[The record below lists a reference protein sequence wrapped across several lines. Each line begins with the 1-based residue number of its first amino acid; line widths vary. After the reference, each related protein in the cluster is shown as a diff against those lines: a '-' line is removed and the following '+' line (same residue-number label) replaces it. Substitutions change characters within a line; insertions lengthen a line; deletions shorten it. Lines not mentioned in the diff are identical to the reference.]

1 MNKSLKTLLL
11 AACIC
16 TTSIS
21 GIMSAS
27 TTAYAYTQLI
37 ASVQKVSIFKDTL
50 AVGESAQ
57 LELTW
62 GNGAHPDV
70 TYSSSDESV
79 VTVDQDGIVTG
90 IADGTATITV
100 SYLEGKSNKTLDI
113 SVSSDVEKSVIYNTS
128 ELTLGDKVRKY
139 DILHYDNNNK
149 GSAANIVNTKGSY
162 DLVYINEKDYV
173 LPFDAE
179 YVGDWGT
186 YMYLAPDIEGI
197 TYLDARTLN
206 VDDVIDRNTHLLC
219 YDYYIKSSNSSNR
232 MTYPVFL
239 PKYYEEYI
247 GNGEIRVS
255 SIDHDSKT
263 IELKSVPV
271 SSDTSNMLY
280 VDIVSNPYDTVIHG
294 YDELDLTG
302 LKLTINETDSNG
314 NSISLLEN
322 VTIDEARKKYDVTVE
337 IKDEVPGGGNCQII
351 ITKNDAMISNTV
363 SFSVTYGAPVVKG
376 DINSDGELNI
386 ADAVLLQKWLLNVA
400 DTKLTDW
407 NRADL
412 CRDGIL
418 NAFDFCLLKKELT
431 SQNQET
437 KSIINGIR
445 NGMTKDEVFAVIGK
459 DYAYEKEKT
468 TRKHSYYYIV
478 QSGEVFDT
486 NLEGKMFVEFDLET
500 GLLVNYGYALG
511 RLGTSD
517 DRNYPYSEQ
526 QLKEAYD
533 KIYAVM
539 TDWYGESTKGNNSS
553 PKAEYIWET
562 DIGQI
567 WAIYGVNLWSG
578 YEPPTY
584 EEGVNEIV
592 LSCSVEDENNLWKPS
607 SGNPAD
613 FADKAKV
620 TVINRAV
627 GVTGDGVESFI
638 INLYRTAKNM
648 VHGCPGN

>member
-206 VDDVIDRNTHLLC
+206 VNDVIDRNMHLLC

-271 SSDTSNMLY
+271 SSDTSSMLY

-302 LKLTINETDSNG
+302 LRLTINETDSNG

-386 ADAVLLQKWLLNVA
+386 ADAVILQKWLLAVP

-418 NAFDFCLLKKELT
+418 NAFDLCLLKKELT
-431 SQNQET
+431 SQHQET

-592 LSCSVEDENNLWKPS
+592 LSCSVENENL
-607 SGNPAD
+607 
-613 FADKAKV
+613 
-620 TVINRAV
+620 
-627 GVTGDGVESFI
+627 
-638 INLYRTAKNM
+638 
-648 VHGCPGN
+648 

>member
-1 MNKSLKTLLL
+1 
-11 AACIC
+11 
-16 TTSIS
+16 
-21 GIMSAS
+21 
-27 TTAYAYTQLI
+27 
-37 ASVQKVSIFKDTL
+37 
-50 AVGESAQ
+50 
-57 LELTW
+57 
-62 GNGAHPDV
+62 
-70 TYSSSDESV
+70 
-79 VTVDQDGIVTG
+79 
-90 IADGTATITV
+90 
-100 SYLEGKSNKTLDI
+100 
-113 SVSSDVEKSVIYNTS
+113 
-128 ELTLGDKVRKY
+128 
-139 DILHYDNNNK
+139 
-149 GSAANIVNTKGSY
+149 
-162 DLVYINEKDYV
+162 
-173 LPFDAE
+173 
-179 YVGDWGT
+179 
-186 YMYLAPDIEGI
+186 
-197 TYLDARTLN
+197 
-206 VDDVIDRNTHLLC
+206 
-219 YDYYIKSSNSSNR
+219 
-232 MTYPVFL
+232 
-239 PKYYEEYI
+239 
-247 GNGEIRVS
+247 
-255 SIDHDSKT
+255 
-263 IELKSVPV
+263 
-271 SSDTSNMLY
+271 MLY

-302 LKLTINETDSNG
+302 LRLTINETDSNG

-418 NAFDFCLLKKELT
+418 NAFDLCLLKKELT

-445 NGMTKDEVFAVIGK
+445 NGMTKDEVFAIIGK

-486 NLEGKMFVEFDLET
+486 NLEGKMFVEFDLKT

>member
-255 SIDHDSKT
+255 SIDQDSKT

-363 SFSVTYGAPVVKG
+363 SFSVTYV
-376 DINSDGELNI
+376 
-386 ADAVLLQKWLLNVA
+386 
-400 DTKLTDW
+400 
-407 NRADL
+407 
-412 CRDGIL
+412 
-418 NAFDFCLLKKELT
+418 
-431 SQNQET
+431 
-437 KSIINGIR
+437 
-445 NGMTKDEVFAVIGK
+445 
-459 DYAYEKEKT
+459 
-468 TRKHSYYYIV
+468 
-478 QSGEVFDT
+478 
-486 NLEGKMFVEFDLET
+486 
-500 GLLVNYGYALG
+500 
-511 RLGTSD
+511 
-517 DRNYPYSEQ
+517 
-526 QLKEAYD
+526 
-533 KIYAVM
+533 
-539 TDWYGESTKGNNSS
+539 
-553 PKAEYIWET
+553 
-562 DIGQI
+562 
-567 WAIYGVNLWSG
+567 
-578 YEPPTY
+578 PP
-584 EEGVNEIV
+584 
-592 LSCSVEDENNLWKPS
+592 L
-607 SGNPAD
+607 
-613 FADKAKV
+613 
-620 TVINRAV
+620 
-627 GVTGDGVESFI
+627 
-638 INLYRTAKNM
+638 
-648 VHGCPGN
+648 

>member
-16 TTSIS
+16 STSMS
-21 GIMSAS
+21 AVMSAS
-27 TTAYAYTQLI
+27 PTYAYTQLI

-70 TYSSSDESV
+70 TYSSSDENV

-100 SYLEGKSNKTLDI
+100 LYLEGKGNKTLDI

-197 TYLDARTLN
+197 TYLDGRTLN
-206 VDDVIDRNTHLLC
+206 VDDVIDKNTHLLC
-219 YDYYIKSSNSSNR
+219 YDYYIKSSYSSNR

-247 GNGEIRVS
+247 GDGEIRVS

-280 VDIVSNPYDTVIHG
+280 VDIVSKPYDTVIHG
-294 YDELDLTG
+294 YDEFDLTG
-302 LKLTINETDSNG
+302 LRLTINETDNNG

-322 VTIDEARKKYDVTVE
+322 VTIDEVRKKYDVTVE

-351 ITKNDAMISNTV
+351 VTKNDTKIGNTA
-363 SFSVTYGAPVVKG
+363 SFSVAYGAPVVKG
-376 DINSDGELNI
+376 DVNSDGKLNI
-386 ADAVLLQKWLLNVA
+386 ADAVLLQKWLLAVPE
-400 DTKLTDW
+400 TKLTDW

-418 NAFDFCLLKKELT
+418 NAFDLCLLKKELT
-431 SQNQET
+431 SQKQET

-486 NLEGKMFVEFDLET
+486 NLEGKMFVEFDLKT

-539 TDWYGESTKGNNSS
+539 TDWYGESTKGSNSS

-567 WAIYGVNLWSG
+567 WAIYGVNLWSE

-592 LSCSVEDENNLWKPS
+592 LSCSVENDNL
-607 SGNPAD
+607 
-613 FADKAKV
+613 
-620 TVINRAV
+620 
-627 GVTGDGVESFI
+627 
-638 INLYRTAKNM
+638 
-648 VHGCPGN
+648 